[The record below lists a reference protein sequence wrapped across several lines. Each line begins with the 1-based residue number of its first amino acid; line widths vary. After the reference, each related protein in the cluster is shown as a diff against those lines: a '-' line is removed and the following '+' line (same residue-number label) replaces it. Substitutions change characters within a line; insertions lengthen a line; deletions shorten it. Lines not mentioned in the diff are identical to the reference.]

1 MYGTAGG
8 GGGYRDDAY
17 ASSQAEPLTGGG
29 ARRRQVR
36 AVFWFSFR
44 MRCAPR
50 WRIGCQFPSVVSPRA
65 FALFITRA
73 LFLQHW
79 LT

>member
-17 ASSQAEPLTGGG
+17 AGSQAEPLTGGG

-36 AVFWFSFR
+36 A
-44 MRCAPR
+44 
-50 WRIGCQFPSVVSPRA
+50 G
-65 FALFITRA
+65 T
-73 LFLQHW
+73 
-79 LT
+79 